1 VAILILLVFVFPK
14 FVGILEEAGEGLP
27 LTTAILLTIGDVVG
41 RFWWLLGALAAG
53 AVLGFDRWRRTTA
66 GRRRLARLDIEMPVW
81 GGLRR
86 EAMAARF
93 AHALALLLRNGVR
106 LLPGLRTASKTVG
119 NIEVA
124 ERLEAVASQVREGQ
138 TLSSALESQEVPFP
152 DLAIRMIA
160 VGEEGGALPDM
171 LEKVATIFDQRVE
184 RRAERIV
191 ALLEPA
197 LIVAFGV
204 AVGFV
209 AVAMMQAVFRIQQ
222 APL

>member
-1 VAILILLVFVFPK
+1 
-14 FVGILEEAGEGLP
+14 
-27 LTTAILLTIGDVVG
+27 
-41 RFWWLLGALAAG
+41 
-53 AVLGFDRWRRTTA
+53 
-66 GRRRLARLDIEMPVW
+66 
-81 GGLRR
+81 
-86 EAMAARF
+86 
-93 AHALALLLRNGVR
+93 
-106 LLPGLRTASKTVG
+106 
-119 NIEVA
+119 
-124 ERLEAVASQVREGQ
+124 
-138 TLSSALESQEVPFP
+138 
-152 DLAIRMIA
+152 
-160 VGEEGGALPDM
+160 M